1 MTQHEKNEQRS
12 YCVYKSNDLIQKTKY
27 DLTISEQKIVLRLIQ
42 MIKPSDTAFQWYD
55 FNVQEFCDLCGI
67 DNSSGSNYKRLKTTI
82 QNLSDKSFWVKLS
95 NGNNSLCRWIQK
107 AHIKEGSGTVK
118 IRLDEDLLPYLLQLK
133 ENFTSYSLY
142 YVLGMRSKY
151 SPRLYEL
158 IKSHEYHKRLE
169 IDLDTLKE
177 MLMADKYDNKN
188 FKQKVLDVALGEINT
203 LSDLSVEYTPIK
215 DKRKVVALSFDI
227 RMKNVDETLN
237 MIEAQRLRL
246 NDDISNRPVNVNF
259 PE

>member
-1 MTQHEKNEQRS
+1 MTQREKNEQRS

-42 MIKPSDTAFQWYD
+42 MIKPTDTAFQWYNFD
-55 FNVQEFCDLCGI
+55 VQEFCDLCGI
-67 DNSSGSNYKRLKTTI
+67 DNSSGSNYKRLKSTI
-82 QNLSDKSFWVKLS
+82 QNLSDKSFWVKLAS
-95 NGNNSLCRWIQK
+95 GETSLCRWIQK
-107 AHIKEGSGTVK
+107 AYIKDGSGTVK

-133 ENFTSYSLY
+133 DNFTSYSLC

-158 IKSHEYHKRLE
+158 IKSHEFHKHLE
-169 IDLDTLKE
+169 IELDALKE
-177 MLMADKYDNKN
+177 MLMADKYDYKN
-188 FKQKVLDVALGEINT
+188 FKQKVLDVALNEINA
-203 LSDLSVEYTPIK
+203 LSDLVVEYTPIK

-227 RMKNVDETLN
+227 RIKNVDETLD
-237 MIEAQRLRL
+237 MITAQRMRL
-246 NDDISNRPVNVNF
+246 NDDVPDNVNF